1 MQFSTVFLSALAL
14 TPAEHPEQHIFALY
28 KHKGLACA
36 RKRKRISARP
46 RTLPRRLR
54 LHLTA
59 ATQGRRW
66 NQQARVGPK
75 TGPSQVGAPWEH
87 LVIASLPDQTG
98 SRHIYIYIYMYWF
111 IHIATQPNK
120 IYSVYHSTRLRLSS
134 YRHACVTRRKQTSP
148 PKHTCMNTHTH
159 TLATEQPQNA
169 HSLLAARQLLPI
181 PPDTTI
187 SIAVQYLHPWRHINI
202 SLRI

>member
-75 TGPSQVGAPWEH
+75 TGPRQVGAPWEH

-98 SRHIYIYIYMYWF
+98 SRHIYIYIY
-111 IHIATQPNK
+111 IHVL
-120 IYSVYHSTRLRLSS
+120 VYTYRHTAKQNLFCLSLHKAALVILQTRLR
-134 YRHACVTRRKQTSP
+134 HQTKTNIA
-148 PKHTCMNTHTH
+148 PKTHMHEHTHTH
-159 TLATEQPQNA
+159 TCHRTATECAFAAGSKATATHPTRHNNFHCCPVPPPLAT
-169 HSLLAARQLLPI
+169 
-181 PPDTTI
+181 
-187 SIAVQYLHPWRHINI
+187 Y
-202 SLRI
+202 

>member
-75 TGPSQVGAPWEH
+75 TGPRQVGAPWEH

-98 SRHIYIYIYMYWF
+98 SRHIYIYIYTCIGLYISPHSQTKSILF
-111 IHIATQPNK
+111 ITPQGCACHPTDTPASPDENK
-120 IYSVYHSTRLRLSS
+120 HRP
-134 YRHACVTRRKQTSP
+134 Q
-148 PKHTCMNTHTH
+148 NTH
-159 TLATEQPQNA
+159 A
-169 HSLLAARQLLPI
+169 
-181 PPDTTI
+181 
-187 SIAVQYLHPWRHINI
+187 
-202 SLRI
+202 

>member
-75 TGPSQVGAPWEH
+75 TGPRQVGAPWEH

-98 SRHIYIYIYMYWF
+98 SRHIYIYI
-111 IHIATQPNK
+111 HVL
-120 IYSVYHSTRLRLSS
+120 VYTYRHTAKQNLFCLSLHKAALVILQTRLR
-134 YRHACVTRRKQTSP
+134 HQTKTNIA
-148 PKHTCMNTHTH
+148 PKTHMHEHTHTH
-159 TLATEQPQNA
+159 TCHRTATECAFAAGSKATATHPTRHNNFHCCPVPPPLAT
-169 HSLLAARQLLPI
+169 
-181 PPDTTI
+181 
-187 SIAVQYLHPWRHINI
+187 Y
-202 SLRI
+202 